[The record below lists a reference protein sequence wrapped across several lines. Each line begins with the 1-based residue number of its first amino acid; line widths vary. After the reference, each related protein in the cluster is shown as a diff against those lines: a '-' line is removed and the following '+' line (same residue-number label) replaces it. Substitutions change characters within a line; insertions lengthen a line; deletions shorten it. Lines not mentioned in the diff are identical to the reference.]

1 MASEPQA
8 TPTGPAT
15 APSVRQ
21 PTAQWSTGPAVP
33 VVSVVFA
40 LAIGAVFVLASG
52 HSPIDAYINLFK
64 GAFGSPYDITE
75 TLIQTIPLILA
86 GLSVAIAFR
95 TGLFNIGAESQLL
108 IGAVAAGAVG
118 ARFGSLPGPILLPI
132 VVLAGIG
139 AGAAWGAV
147 AGYLKAARGVN
158 EVITTIMQNYI
169 VVFVMH
175 WLLQN
180 GPMTA
185 PNALGTPA
193 SAPIGDGA
201 ILPVIIPNSLVP
213 LTRLHAGI
221 FLAIAAVVVF
231 WFLLWR
237 TPLGYE
243 LRAVGLGARA
253 AAQAGIDPRS
263 RTILAMGIAGGFAG
277 LAGMIQVSGVFHRV
291 FDGFSSGYGFDA
303 IAVALLGKNS
313 PVGIVLA
320 ALLFGAFARGGTIMQ
335 ANAGVSSQLVS
346 VIEAT
351 VLFVIAAELIVRL
364 LSARRGRPK
373 PIEAIA

>member
-1 MASEPQA
+1 M
-8 TPTGPAT
+8 
-15 APSVRQ
+15 RQ
-21 PTAQWSTGPAVP
+21 PTSQWTTGPAVP
-33 VVSVVFA
+33 VVSVLFA
-40 LAIGAVFVLASG
+40 LLIGAIFVLISG
-52 HSPIDAYINLFK
+52 HDPIDAYVNLFR

-75 TLIQTIPLILA
+75 TLVQTIPLMLA

-95 TGLFNIGAESQLL
+95 AGLFNIGAEGQLL
-108 IGAVAAGAVG
+108 VGAVTAGAVG
-118 ARFGSLPGPILLPI
+118 ARFADLPAPLLFPL
-132 VVLAGIG
+132 VLFAGIG
-139 AGAAWGAV
+139 GGAAWGAI
-147 AGYLKAARGVN
+147 AGWLKAARGVN

-193 SAPIGDGA
+193 SAPIGAGA
-201 ILPVIIPNSLVP
+201 VLPLIIPNELVP
-213 LTRLHAGI
+213 LTRLHAGL

-253 AAQAGIDPRS
+253 AAQAGINPRS
-263 RTILAMGIAGGFAG
+263 RTIIAMAIAGGFAG

-313 PVGIVLA
+313 PVGVALA

-335 ANAGVSSQLVS
+335 ANAGVSSQLVAI
-346 VIEAT
+346 IEAT

-364 LSARRGRPK
+364 LSRRRKSK
-373 PIEAIA
+373 PVEAIA

>member
-1 MASEPQA
+1 
-8 TPTGPAT
+8 
-15 APSVRQ
+15 V
-21 PTAQWSTGPAVP
+21 PAV
-33 VVSVVFA
+33 SVLFA
-40 LAIGAVFVLASG
+40 LAIGAIFVLLSG
-52 HSPIDAYINLFK
+52 HDPISAYGNLFR
-64 GAFGSPYDITE
+64 GAFGSPYDISE

-86 GLSVAIAFR
+86 GLSVAVAFR

-108 IGAVAAGAVG
+108 IGAVGAGAAGA
-118 ARFGSLPGPILLPI
+118 RFADLPGPLLFPL
-132 VVLAGIG
+132 VLVAGVG
-139 AGAAWGAV
+139 AGAAWGAI
-147 AGYLKAARGVN
+147 AGYLKAVRGVN

-193 SAPIGDGA
+193 SAPVGAGA
-201 ILPVIIPNSLVP
+201 ILPIIIPNEIVP

-231 WFLLWR
+231 WLLLWR

-253 AAQAGIDPRS
+253 AAQAGIDPRT
-263 RTILAMGIAGGFAG
+263 RMIVAMAIAGGFAG
-277 LAGMIQVSGVFHRV
+277 LAGMIQVTGVFHRV
-291 FDGFSSGYGFDA
+291 YDGFSSGYGFDA

-313 PVGIVLA
+313 PIGIVLA
-320 ALLFGAFARGGTIMQ
+320 ALLFGAFARGGSIMQ
-335 ANAGVSSQLVS
+335 ANAGVSAQLVS
-346 VIEAT
+346 VIEAI
-351 VLFVIAAELIVRL
+351 VLFVIAAELVVRL
-364 LSARRGRPK
+364 LTARRRGPK
-373 PIEAIA
+373 PVEAIA